1 MVINYIMKILRFRQL
16 MPMNGGKK
24 FILNKTLVIVTLIA
38 LSASLLSGCTDTNN
52 EQTVSIKGSS
62 TVLPI
67 ADSCAAEFMNENPDV
82 RITVSGGG
90 SSVGIKSVA
99 NGEVEIGDASREA
112 KASDVEDI
120 EGVELSDLIDN
131 VVAYDGIA
139 VVVSPNIYNNGVTAL
154 TMDEVYQ
161 IYTGEISNWNE
172 LSGPDLEIFVND
184 RASTSGTRATFVELI
199 VNSSGYALEDF
210 EADGGDLAVDNVNQE
225 NANVVTQVSGNQN
238 AIGYV
243 GLGYVDEDTCPAVA
257 VDGIIPS
264 TLTVK
269 DGSYPISRSLHMY
282 TLGEPTGLVKDFIEF
297 VQSED
302 GQEIVVEEG
311 FISIN

>member
-1 MVINYIMKILRFRQL
+1 
-16 MPMNGGKK
+16 MNGEKK
-24 FILNKTLVIVTLIA
+24 ITLNKTLVIVTLIA
-38 LSASLLSGCTDTNN
+38 LSATVLSGCTETNKEN
-52 EQTVSIKGSS
+52 TVTIKGSS

-67 ADSCAAEFMNENPDV
+67 AEICAEEFMKDNPNV
-82 RITVSGGG
+82 QITVAGGG

-99 NGEVEIGDASREA
+99 NGEVDIGDASREA

-120 EGVELSDLIDN
+120 EGVELSDLRDN

-139 VVVSPNIYNNGVTAL
+139 VVVSPNVYNNGVTAL
-154 TMDEVYQ
+154 TMEEVYQ
-161 IYTGEISNWNE
+161 IYTGEFNNWNE
-172 LSGPDLEIFVND
+172 LGGPDLEIFVND

-199 VNSSGYALEDF
+199 VDSTGYALEDF
-210 EADGGDLAVDNVNQE
+210 EEDGGTLNVDNVNQE
-225 NANVVTQVSGNQN
+225 NANVVTQISGNQN

-243 GLGYVDEDTCPAVA
+243 GLGYVDEDTCPAVS
-257 VDGIIPS
+257 VDGVIPS
-264 TLTVK
+264 TSTVK

-282 TLGEPTGLVKDFIEF
+282 TLGEPTGLVKDFIDY

-302 GQEIVVEEG
+302 GQEVVVEEG